1 MKKLYEFTL
10 TQKVEKEYEE
20 KDKDSEGNEV
30 TIKKTKEEKVSRNF
44 FLKKPTRSMFD
55 EAELYFGVKLSEGIK
70 AGMLTRAMLAKRFD
84 NDGGVLSDADK
95 EQYSGLYFT
104 LFEVQNQIT
113 RLQLTPEAERTD
125 QEKEEYNE
133 AVRAMIGLKAQIQEF
148 ETAQASF
155 FDQTAENRARNKTI
169 TWWVLH
175 LAHETKENGDEIPFF
190 GNGNVDDRLSV
201 YDGFEEEGEEFNDSV
216 IKNFSYYT
224 SFWYVGRAK
233 TQEDFEQLSTMEET
247 TEEIL
252 QDQDGSV
259 SPSDVENAF
268 REVLLDEEEE
278 EKEEPV
284 AETEEAPEVVEEE
297 SDESETEKDN

>member
-10 TQKVEKEYEE
+10 TQRIQKEYEE
-20 KDKDSEGNEV
+20 KDKDSEGNEI
-30 TIKKTKEEKVSRNF
+30 TRKKTKEENVVRNF

-104 LFEVQNQIT
+104 LFEVQNQLT
-113 RLQLTPEAERTD
+113 RLQLIPKNERSE
-125 QEKEEYNE
+125 QEQQEYNE
-133 AVRAMIGLKAQIQEF
+133 SVRAMIGLKAEIQEF

-169 TWWVLH
+169 TWWVLN
-175 LAHETKENGDEIPFF
+175 LAHETTDSGDELPFFGQGPVDDKLATYDEIEENGDEFQ
-190 GNGNVDDRLSV
+190 
-201 YDGFEEEGEEFNDSV
+201 DSV
-216 IKNFSYYT
+216 VKNFSYYT

-233 TQEDFEQLSTMEET
+233 TQEEFDQLSSMEES
-247 TEEIL
+247 TEEL
-252 QDQDGSV
+252 VQQQEGEV
-259 SPSDVENAF
+259 SKSDIEDAFKEVVDEQIEEVEEA
-268 REVLLDEEEE
+268 
-278 EKEEPV
+278 
-284 AETEEAPEVVEEE
+284 AETEESTVPEEPDKEE
-297 SDESETEKDN
+297 S